1 MSRGIVQQS
10 RGGSR
15 RREQETALD
24 CRGYITAEAERS
36 FAYASSDRVCARI
49 STSSL
54 SASRPRSALV
64 RRIV

>member
-15 RREQETALD
+15 RHEPKPALD

-54 SASRPRSALV
+54 SASRPRGALV
-64 RRIV
+64 RRFI